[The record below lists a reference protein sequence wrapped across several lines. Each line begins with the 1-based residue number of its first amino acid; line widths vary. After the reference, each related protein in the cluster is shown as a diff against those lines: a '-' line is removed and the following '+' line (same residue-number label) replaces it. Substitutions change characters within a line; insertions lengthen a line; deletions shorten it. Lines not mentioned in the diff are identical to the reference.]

1 MHIRYALVLLFA
13 GLASS
18 NTMAATLQRD
28 PMIAPR
34 GTYAVDEARTSV
46 TFAVTNGGL
55 GDYVS
60 RFQHASGSLSWNP
73 ANLSDSKL
81 SIAVDVNS
89 LASPVPAFNQTMLQG
104 NEYFDAPHHPSIS
117 FVSKGV
123 QRTGP
128 DHGVLHGDVTIRGVT
143 RPLTLDVTFLGAAA
157 DAPGS
162 HHRIAFA
169 ASGRLQRSPF
179 GVTGMIPMMSDEVRL
194 TINAEFVER

>member
-1 MHIRYALVLLFA
+1 MHAKHALVLLLL
-13 GLASS
+13 GLGSS
-18 NTMAATLQRD
+18 SAVAVTLQRD
-28 PMIAPR
+28 PMLAPR

-46 TFAVTNGGL
+46 TFAVNNGGL

-104 NEYFDAPHHPSIS
+104 NEYFDAPHHPSIR
-117 FVSKGV
+117 FASKGV

-143 RPLTLDVTFLGAAA
+143 RPLTLDVTFLGA
-157 DAPGS
+157 GS
-162 HHRIAFA
+162 DTPNGHHRIAFA
-169 ASGRLQRSPF
+169 ASGHLQRSPF
-179 GVTGMIPMMSDEVRL
+179 GVTGMIPMMSDEVRV